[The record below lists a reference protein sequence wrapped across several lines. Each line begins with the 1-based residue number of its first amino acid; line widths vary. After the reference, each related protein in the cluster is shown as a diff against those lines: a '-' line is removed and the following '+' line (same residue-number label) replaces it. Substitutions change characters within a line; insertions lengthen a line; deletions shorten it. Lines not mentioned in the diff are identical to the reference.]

1 MLSALIGNLAYNVD
15 VEIAFFIVS
24 LIIFVVMIGTKPR
37 RTSSYVYDFFG
48 MFFCIV
54 APFLMTLIVYMASHI
69 EIYGIILLQGVM
81 IAYIFVYSFI
91 LFNLSMYL
99 CTLPYRNRN
108 KEGSYRI
115 LCLCFVF
122 FMVFYCM
129 VAVFKGSMVSYEGG
143 EIADISMFI
152 IKMVNC
158 GMVSSTAS
166 MIFALTVTKDM
177 PKVVRII
184 VFAVY
189 PLDVFL
195 LLVQRSNTDDIVI
208 AMTYVVPMCVFY
220 ILFHSNPYD
229 EILGLQNTYSLESRF
244 EDNIFLKKP
253 FYIGYLIIPSFNRS
267 DVAGPSS
274 KVGAG
279 FEAII
284 SYCRMAEAKYPNLHI
299 YKQSAGT
306 YTFIYEAMQSDE
318 HDKKLDEL
326 ADIAEARLKEIDELA
341 RIIMVVLPCFEEIR
355 TIAMAREMV
364 NQLIRKKL
372 NPLENFR
379 YVATQEDNRL
389 FQERYKIEQELMDIR
404 LGRNMEDERIVCYAQ
419 PIYEVETESFR
430 TAEALMRLK
439 VNGDMVA
446 PGLFI
451 PIAEETDCIHMLTL
465 IILSKVCKELKE
477 LEKDYEFECISIN
490 CSASEFALPG
500 LANEILDII
509 KKFEVDPKKI
519 RLELTE
525 SAVADDNN
533 SLRNNMYLLRQEGIS
548 FYLDDFGTGY
558 SAMSRVIDLPFRII
572 KFDKSL
578 LYQSI
583 DDERMDG
590 IVTNMIDTLK
600 SSGINTLVEGVESD
614 AHKDYSITH
623 GFDYI
628 QGYHYAKPVPISE
641 LRNYF
646 AKKK

>member
-24 LIIFVVMIGTKPR
+24 FIFFIMMIGTKPR

-54 APFLMTLIVYMASHI
+54 APFLMVLIVYMASHI
-69 EIYGIILLQGVM
+69 EVYGIVMLQCVM

-99 CTLPYRNRN
+99 CTLPYRNRS
-108 KEGSYRI
+108 KEGNYRI

-129 VAVFKGSMVSYEGG
+129 VAIFKGTMFSYYGG
-143 EIADISMFI
+143 EVADISFFV

-177 PKVVRII
+177 PKVVRTII
-184 VFAVY
+184 FAVY
-189 PLDVFL
+189 PINVLL
-195 LLVQRSNTDDIVI
+195 LLVQRSNTDDIII
-208 AMTYVVPMCVFY
+208 AMTYVVPMCIFY

-244 EDNIFLKKP
+244 EDDILLKKP

-267 DVAGPSS
+267 DISGPSS
-274 KVGAG
+274 KMGIG
-279 FEAII
+279 YETII
-284 SYCRMAEAKYPNLHI
+284 DYCRMAESKYPNLHI

-318 HDKKLDEL
+318 HDKILDAL
-326 ADIAEARLKEIDELA
+326 ADLAEKRLSEIDELA
-341 RIIMVVLPCFEEIR
+341 RIIMVVLPCFEQIR
-355 TIAMAREMV
+355 SIAMAREMV

-379 YVATQEDNRL
+379 YVATKEDNEK
-389 FQERYKIEQELMDIR
+389 FQERYRIEQELMDIR
-404 LGRNMEDERIVCYAQ
+404 LKRDMEDARVVCYAQ
-419 PIYEVETESFR
+419 PIYEVESESFR
-430 TAEALMRLK
+430 TAEALMRLELD
-439 VNGDMVA
+439 GQMVS

-451 PIAEETDCIHMLTL
+451 PIAEETDCIHVLTL
-465 IILSKVCKELKE
+465 IMLSKVCKELKE
-477 LEKDYEFECISIN
+477 LEKEYEFQCISIN
-490 CSASEFALPG
+490 CSASEFTLPG
-500 LANEILDII
+500 LADEILDILQRYDV
-509 KKFEVDPKKI
+509 EPKKI

-525 SAVADDNN
+525 SAVADDSNK
-533 SLRNNMYLLRQEGIS
+533 LRNNMYLLREKGVS

-558 SAMSRVIDLPFRII
+558 SAMARVIDLPFRII
-572 KFDKSL
+572 KFDKTL

-590 IVTNMIDTLK
+590 IVSNMIETLK
-600 SSGINTLVEGVESD
+600 NSGINTLVEGVESD

-628 QGYHYAKPVPISE
+628 QGFHYAKPVPISD
-641 LRNYF
+641 LRKYF
-646 AKKK
+646 SKKK